1 MNLDYDSL
9 FETVS
14 TEEFQVSNE
23 EFRRNL
29 NDLVDIGLLE
39 RNVNE
44 INDEIWYTGKPGLH
58 FAEFSAIDDSVKKYI
73 LLQFISN
80 PAMFFVLFN
89 TQKGKSAI
97 TIKKIITWAQD
108 PVKKFVPILMLESNI
123 GLGDQ
128 TVEGIKSQMEKEGIS
143 VKLFKLVSTDKLSV
157 DEITNYIDTYVG
169 FPEDN
174 KPMPLIVALTN
185 DKQTAKV
192 LEVLSHIML
201 RQNHRFPN
209 LCYGLLWDEAD
220 KTYTFARDRVMCVRG
235 KDMCIRNFTLDNT
248 VALGGCGWITATE
261 GSLLDSEEYPECAN
275 AYSVT
280 SEINEEDEKHYR
292 AFHHEEAIIKTQK
305 FSKKNNNENFMKVF
319 TENKATYFMKTIRD
333 KYEKPCYRKTIINS
347 SAKTADHMKLAKE
360 LNSQHRCHAMTFN
373 QSGLTVYAV
382 DMPKQRFKTKGRSFN
397 ELLMYVYKKCNLH
410 TAPLFII
417 GRRKVDRGLSFH
429 YAPRSYLEVKPKT
442 LDYELGPLELDGIEG
457 LIWTD
462 MFLGHVEIKESAV
475 QKAGRLA
482 GIFAHCPQYTGS
494 VTWWT
499 DDDTAK
505 EVKRHYEVVDKMN
518 RLPGCNTMVQAMAKA
533 EREVPQQDTTAPVVD
548 PPQNTT
554 APVVNPPQNTAAPVV
569 DPDTYRVYDNED
581 HVKKVCELL
590 GYQYNTTK
598 PNKSGFKETSLN
610 TKKAVVSLKSAI
622 DKVPT
627 AYGTHNGVKT
637 YRTCLPCYL
646 DISDNTTLRFVVIIR
661 PTTDID
667 KLKNEVDTIY
677 PPIVL

>member
-1 MNLDYDSL
+1 MTNRMNLDYDSL

-14 TEEFQVSNE
+14 TEEFQVTNEISNE
-23 EFRRNL
+23 VFSRHL

-97 TIKKIITWAQD
+97 TIKKIITWAKD
-108 PVKKFVPILMLESNI
+108 PIKKFVPILMLESNI

-128 TVEGIKSQMEKEGIS
+128 TVEGIKDRMEKEGIL
-143 VKLFKLVSTDKLSV
+143 VTLFRLVSTEKLAV
-157 DEITNYIDTYVG
+157 DTITNYIDTYVG

-185 DKQTAKV
+185 DKQLAKV
-192 LEVLSHIML
+192 LEVLAHIVS
-201 RQNHRFPN
+201 RQHHRFPN
-209 LCYGLLWDEAD
+209 LCYGLIWDEAD
-220 KTYTFARDRVMCVRG
+220 RTYPGARDKVMRVGG
-235 KDMCIRNFTLDNT
+235 KELCIRNFTLDNT
-248 VALGGCGWITATE
+248 LALGGCGWITATE

-280 SEINEEDEKHYR
+280 SEINEVDEKHYR
-292 AFHHEEAIIKTQK
+292 AFHHPEAIIKIQK
-305 FSKKNNNENFMKVF
+305 FSKRNNNENFMKVF
-319 TENKATYFMKTIRD
+319 VENKDEHFMKAIRSQD
-333 KYEKPCYRKTIINS
+333 EKLIYRKTIINS
-347 SAKTADHMKLAKE
+347 SAKTTDHTKLAKE

-373 QSGLTVYAV
+373 QNGLTVYAV

-397 ELLMYVYKKCNLH
+397 QLLMYAYKKCNLH

-429 YAPRSYLEVKPKT
+429 YAPRFYRAIEPKT
-442 LDYELGPLELDGIEG
+442 LDYELGPLELDGVEG

-482 GIFAHCPQYTGS
+482 GIVAHCPQYSGS
-494 VTWWT
+494 ITWWT
-499 DDDTAK
+499 DEDTAK

-518 RLPGCNTMVQAMAKA
+518 CLPGCNTMVQAMAKA
-533 EREVPQQDTTAPVVD
+533 ERAVPVIR
-548 PPQNTT
+548 QNGQTRIIIFDIT
-554 APVVNPPQNTAAPVV
+554 DEEKRKFNDTAAMLNILRKYNEEAYMKYK
-569 DPDTYRVYDNED
+569 DYEAHCWKIDTPSKCEKYGLNSMY
-581 HVKKVCELL
+581 KKDAYSSET
-590 GYQYNTTK
+590 NIRDKTK
-598 PNKSGFKETSLN
+598 NVLMIYLHEQRLIISAWNGEETITHLN
-610 TKKAVVSLKSAI
+610 SA
-622 DKVPT
+622 
-627 AYGTHNGVKT
+627 
-637 YRTCLPCYL
+637 
-646 DISDNTTLRFVVIIR
+646 F
-661 PTTDID
+661 
-667 KLKNEVDTIY
+667 
-677 PPIVL
+677 

>member
-1 MNLDYDSL
+1 MTTRMNLDYDSL

-23 EFRRNL
+23 ISNEVFSRHL

-58 FAEFSAIDDSVKKYI
+58 FAEFSAIDDPVKKYI

-97 TIKKIITWAQD
+97 TIKKIITWARD
-108 PVKKFVPILMLESNI
+108 PIKKFVPILMLESNI

-128 TVEGIKSQMEKEGIS
+128 TVNGIVDRMEAEGVQTK
-143 VKLFKLVSTDKLSV
+143 VFKLVSTEKLSV
-157 DEITNYIDTYVG
+157 DAITNYIDTYVG

-185 DKQTAKV
+185 DKQLAKV
-192 LEVLSHIML
+192 LEVLAHIVS
-201 RQNHRFPN
+201 RQHHRFPN
-209 LCYGLLWDEAD
+209 LCYGLIWDEAD
-220 KTYTFARDRVMCVRG
+220 RTYPGARDKVMRVAG
-235 KDMCIRNFTLDNT
+235 KELCIRNFTLDNIA
-248 VALGGCGWITATE
+248 ALGGCGWITATE

-280 SEINEEDEKHYR
+280 SEINEVDEKHYR
-292 AFHHEEAIIKTQK
+292 AFHHSEAIVKTQK

-319 TENKATYFMKTIRD
+319 SENKDEHFMKIIRD
-333 KYEKPCYRKTIINS
+333 KEGKHCYRKTIINS
-347 SAKTADHMKLAKE
+347 SAKTADHTKLAKE
-360 LNSQHRCHAMTFN
+360 LNAQRCHAMTFN

-397 ELLMYVYKKCNLH
+397 ELLMYAYKKCNLH

-417 GRRKVDRGLSFH
+417 GRKKVDRGLSFH
-429 YAPRSYLEVKPKT
+429 YAPRSYIEKKPKT
-442 LDYELGPLELDGIEG
+442 LDFELGPLELDGVEG

-482 GIFAHCPQYTGS
+482 GIVGHCPQYTGS
-494 VTWWT
+494 LTWWT
-499 DDDTAK
+499 DEDTER
-505 EVKRHYEVVDKMN
+505 EVKRHYELVDKMN

-533 EREVPQQDTTAPVVD
+533 EREMPEQPTTPAPVVD
-548 PPQNTT
+548 I
-554 APVVNPPQNTAAPVV
+554 
-569 DPDTYRVYDNED
+569 DTYRVYANEEI
-581 HVKKVCELL
+581 VKKVCKLL
-590 GYQYNTTK
+590 GYEYRTTK
-598 PNKSGFKETSLN
+598 SNEAGFKETSLN
-610 TKKAVVSLKSAI
+610 VKKAVVSLTSAI
-622 DKVPT
+622 EKVPT
-627 AYGTHNGVKT
+627 AYGTNAGVRT
-637 YRTCLPCYL
+637 YRTYYPCYQ
-646 DISDNTTLRFVVIIR
+646 DTADNTTLRFVVIIR
-661 PTTDID
+661 PGTDIN
-667 KLKNEVDTIY
+667 KLKNEVDPIY
-677 PPIVL
+677 PQLVLL

>member
-14 TEEFQVSNE
+14 TEEFEVSNE
-23 EFRRNL
+23 VFSRHLR
-29 NDLVDIGLLE
+29 DLVDIGLLE

-44 INDEIWYTGKPGLH
+44 INDEIWYTGKPGLN
-58 FAEFSAIDDSVKKYI
+58 FAEFSPIDDPVKKYI

-97 TIKKIITWAQD
+97 TIKKIITWRQD
-108 PVKKFVPILMLESNI
+108 PIKKFVPILMLESNI

-128 TVEGIKSQMEKEGIS
+128 TVEGIKDRMEKEGIQ
-143 VKLFKLVSTDKLSV
+143 VTLFKLVSTEKLSV
-157 DEITNYIDTYVG
+157 EVITNYIDTYAG

-185 DKQTAKV
+185 DKQLTKV
-192 LEVLSHIML
+192 LEVLGHIVN
-201 RQNHRFPN
+201 RQHRFPN
-209 LCYGLLWDEAD
+209 LCYGLIWDEAD
-220 KTYTFARDRVMCVRG
+220 KTYTFARDKVMRVAG
-235 KDMCIRNFTLDNT
+235 KDACIRNFTLDNT

-280 SEINEEDEKHYR
+280 SEINEVDEKHYR
-292 AFHHEEAIIKTQK
+292 AFHHAEAIIKTQK
-305 FSKKNNNENFMKVF
+305 FSKKNNNENFMKIF
-319 TENKATYFMKTIRD
+319 NENKDEHFMKAVHD
-333 KYEKPCYRKTIINS
+333 KNGNVGYRKTIINS
-347 SAKTADHMKLAKE
+347 SAKTADHTKLSKD
-360 LNSQHRCHAMTFN
+360 LNAQRCHAMTFN

-382 DMPKQRFKTKGRSFN
+382 GMTKQRFKTKGRSFN
-397 ELLMYVYKKCNLH
+397 QLLMYAYKKCNLH

-417 GRRKVDRGLSFH
+417 GRKKVDRGLSFH
-429 YAPRSYLEVKPKT
+429 YAPRSYLETKSKI
-442 LDYELGPLELDGIEG
+442 LDYELGRLELDGVEG

-482 GIFAHCPQYTGS
+482 GIVAHCPQYSGS

-499 DDDTAK
+499 DEDTAK
-505 EVKRHYEVVDKMN
+505 EVKRHYELVDKMN

-533 EREVPQQDTTAPVVD
+533 EREVPSQAMSA
-548 PPQNTT
+548 
-554 APVVNPPQNTAAPVV
+554 APVVNI
-569 DPDTYRVYDNED
+569 DTYRVYDNEEI
-581 HVKKVCELL
+581 VKNVCRLL
-590 GYQYNTTK
+590 GYEYRTTK
-598 PNKSGFKETSLN
+598 SNENGFKETSLN
-610 TKKAVVSLKSAI
+610 AKKTVVTLSSAI

-627 AYGTHNGVKT
+627 AYGTNGGVKT
-637 YRTCLPCYL
+637 YRTCYPCYL
-646 DISDNTTLRFVVIIR
+646 DITDNTTLRFVVIIR
-661 PTTDID
+661 PETDIN
-667 KLKNEVDTIY
+667 KVKNEIDTIY
-677 PPIVL
+677 PPLGL